1 MTTKPAARVS
11 VLLRFTF
18 ACVVVAAC
26 VICAAVPAHARVRKI
41 QITAKESPTFGGY
54 SWPGV
59 GQYEKIVGKA
69 FGELDPNDPK
79 NAVIVDLQL
88 APRNAKGK
96 VEYSFDFYILKPIDL
111 TKGNHKM
118 LYEPPNR
125 GRKTIGALN
134 RGVGGND
141 PGSVRDASLLAN
153 SFLMPQGYSI
163 SFSGWDFSAGTS
175 TADFNTTITLPIARN
190 PDGSSITGPS
200 YEYIVNA
207 GASYALTYPA
217 ATLDQSKATLTH
229 RVHLNDMPEK
239 CPRLRLAI

>member
-1 MTTKPAARVS
+1 MTAEPVGVFLRIARSFLFSAIFVVCLVVPAAARVK
-11 VLLRFTF
+11 
-18 ACVVVAAC
+18 
-26 VICAAVPAHARVRKI
+26 KI

-79 NAVIVDLQL
+79 NAVIVDLAL
-88 APRNAKGK
+88 APRNAAGK

-125 GRKTIGALN
+125 GRKTIAALN
-134 RGVGGND
+134 RGVGGDD
-141 PGSVRDASLLAN
+141 PGSVKDASLLAN

-163 SFSGWDFSAGTS
+163 VFSGWDFSAGTS
-175 TADFNTTITLPIARN
+175 TAGFNTTITLPIARN

-200 YEYIVNA
+200 YEYIVTCRSHVLRAQLSGCDTRQVESNA
-207 GASYALTYPA
+207 DA
-217 ATLDQSKATLTH
+217 
-229 RVHLNDMPEK
+229 
-239 CPRLRLAI
+239 PRSLER

>member
-1 MTTKPAARVS
+1 MKTKSAARMNTF
-11 VLLRFTF
+11 LRVTF
-18 ACVVVAAC
+18 ACLIIVVA
-26 VICAAVPAHARVRKI
+26 CAIGVAAPAHARVKKI

-54 SWPGV
+54 SWRGV

-79 NAVIVDLQL
+79 NAIIVDLQL

-134 RGVGGND
+134 RGVGGED
-141 PGSVRDASLLAN
+141 PGSVKDASLLAN

-163 SFSGWDFSAGTS
+163 SFSGWDSSAGTS
-175 TADFNTTITLPIARN
+175 PAGFNYYTTNRQESRWL
-190 PDGSSITGPS
+190 
-200 YEYIVNA
+200 VNHWPV
-207 GASYALTYPA
+207 L
-217 ATLDQSKATLTH
+217 
-229 RVHLNDMPEK
+229 
-239 CPRLRLAI
+239 

>member
-1 MTTKPAARVS
+1 MTPKS
-11 VLLRFTF
+11 F
-18 ACVVVAAC
+18 ASILVAAV
-26 VICAAVPAHARVRKI
+26 VIAAAQPSHAKVTKI
-41 QITAKESPTFGGY
+41 QITTKESPTFGGY

-69 FGELDPNDPK
+69 FGELDPKDPK

-88 APRNAKGK
+88 APRNAGGK

-111 TKGNHKM
+111 SKGNHKM

-141 PGSVRDASLLAN
+141 PGSVTNATLLAN

-163 SFSGWDFSAGTS
+163 SFSGWDFSAEAS
-175 TADFNTTITLPIARN
+175 TTDLSTTITLPIAKN

-200 YEYIVNA
+200 YEYIVNG
-207 GASYALTYPA
+207 GASYELTYPA
-217 ATLDQSKATLTH
+217 ATLDRS
-229 RVHLNDMPEK
+229 
-239 CPRLRLAI
+239 